1 MLISCAVTAQQINKI
16 FFLMQRLIYCIA
28 VSKELARTATGRLNN
43 GVSQVPPMRG
53 ESDLDSFRQTLPIY
67 QYREEILE
75 AIGQSQVTL
84 VSGET
89 GSGKTTQVQGSDCH
103 TGYTE
108 TKRQSTNNADEIS
121 RQ

>member
-1 MLISCAVTAQQINKI
+1 
-16 FFLMQRLIYCIA
+16 MQRLIYCIA

-75 AIGQSQVTL
+75 AIGRSQVTL

-89 GSGKTTQVQGSDCH
+89 GSGKTTQVGHMIATPVIQ
-103 TGYTE
+103 
-108 TKRQSTNNADEIS
+108 I
-121 RQ
+121 